1 MFDSGF
7 GGLTVLREF
16 SKLLPEYSYLYLA
29 DAARAPYGTRDPE
42 NILQCSVECVRFLF
56 DAGAKIVIIAC
67 NTATAHA
74 IRPLQQVYFPDKKIL
89 GVTIP
94 GAEKVVEMGYKKIG
108 VIATSSTVKQKAY
121 KERVHI
127 LDTSVGVQEIEAP
140 LLVPLIEA

>member
-1 MFDSGF
+1 MS
-7 GGLTVLREF
+7 V
-16 SKLLPEYSYLYLA
+16 LPEYDYLYLA
-29 DAARAPYGTRDPE
+29 DSARAPYGTRDSE
-42 NILQCSVECVRFLF
+42 SILRFSVECVRFLF
-56 DAGAKIVIIAC
+56 DHGAQIVIIAC

-74 IRPLQQVYFPDKKIL
+74 IRPLQQEFFPDKKIL

-94 GAEKVVEMGYKKIG
+94 GAEKVVEAGYKKIG

-127 LDTSVGVQEIEAP
+127 LDASVIVQELDAP